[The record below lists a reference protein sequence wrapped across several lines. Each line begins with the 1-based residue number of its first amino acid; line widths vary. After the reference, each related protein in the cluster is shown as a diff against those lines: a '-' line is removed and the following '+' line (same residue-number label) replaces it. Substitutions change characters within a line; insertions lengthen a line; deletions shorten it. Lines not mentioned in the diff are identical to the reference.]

1 MEDLFIINWQHTA
14 VRLSVDTVNRYF
26 MSTPISNF
34 KHQDSQP
41 WYKNYMVVIFVIG
54 MPAFVVVACI
64 WFVYYSYQ
72 IRDSVVR
79 DDWYMDG
86 KTLYQDVSRDKL
98 TYDLDLH
105 GKMQFSD
112 NGNVVFYLDYPK
124 QSLQSGKL
132 LDGTPLVYPKEL
144 ALSISHATDIK
155 KDRDVV
161 LQHEDGNK
169 YSAQVDIDP
178 VKAKYYL
185 QVSHDGKEDWRMQ
198 DVAKLPRSE
207 VSFSPL
213 PVFAES

>member
-1 MEDLFIINWQHTA
+1 
-14 VRLSVDTVNRYF
+14 
-26 MSTPISNF
+26 MSSSASNF
-34 KHQDSQP
+34 KRQDSQP

-54 MPAFVVVACI
+54 MPAFVVIACL

-86 KTLYQDVSRDKL
+86 KTLYHDVSRDKL

-105 GKMQFSD
+105 GKMQFAE
-112 NGNVVFYLDYPK
+112 NGDIVFYLDYPE

-132 LDGTPLVYPKEL
+132 LNGTPLTYPDTLE
-144 ALSISHATDIK
+144 LSISHATDIK
-155 KDRDVV
+155 KDHDVV
-161 LQHEDGNK
+161 LKHQEGNK
-169 YSAQVDIDP
+169 YIAQVDIDP
-178 VKAKYYL
+178 LKAKYYL
-185 QVSHDGKEDWRMQ
+185 QVTNEGQDDWRMQ

-207 VSFSPL
+207 VSFEPL

>member
-1 MEDLFIINWQHTA
+1 
-14 VRLSVDTVNRYF
+14 
-26 MSTPISNF
+26 MSTPAPNF

-54 MPAFVVVACI
+54 MPAFVVVACL

-105 GKMQFSD
+105 GEMQFAD
-112 NGNVVFYLDYPK
+112 DGEILFYLNYPE
-124 QSLQSGKL
+124 QSLQSGQL
-132 LDGTPLVYPKEL
+132 LNGTPLTYPDKL

-161 LQHEDGNK
+161 LQHQEGNK
-169 YSAQVDIDP
+169 YSAKVDIDP
-178 VKAKYYL
+178 IKAKYYL
-185 QVSHDGKEDWRMQ
+185 QVSSDGQEDWRMQ
-198 DVAKLPRSE
+198 DVAKLPRS
-207 VSFSPL
+207 VVTFNPL
-213 PVFAES
+213 PVFANS

>member
-1 MEDLFIINWQHTA
+1 
-14 VRLSVDTVNRYF
+14 
-26 MSTPISNF
+26 MSSPSPSF

-41 WYKNYMVVIFVIG
+41 WYKNYMVIIFVIG
-54 MPAFVVVACI
+54 LPAFVVVACI

-86 KTLYQDVSRDKL
+86 KTLYHDVSRDKL

-112 NGNVVFYLDYPK
+112 TGNIVFYLNYPQ
-124 QSLQSGKL
+124 QSLQAGKL
-132 LDGTPLVYPKEL
+132 LNGEPITYPDQL
-144 ALSISHATDIK
+144 DLSISHATDIK

-161 LQHEDGNK
+161 LQHQSGNK

-178 VKAKYYL
+178 IKAKYYL
-185 QVSHDGKEDWRMQ
+185 QVSNDGKHDWRMQ
-198 DVAKLPRSE
+198 DVAKLPRPE
-207 VSFSPL
+207 VSFDPL
-213 PVFAES
+213 PVFEKKL

>member
-1 MEDLFIINWQHTA
+1 
-14 VRLSVDTVNRYF
+14 
-26 MSTPISNF
+26 MSSPAPNF
-34 KHQDSQP
+34 KHRDSQP

-54 MPAFVVVACI
+54 MPAFVVIACI

-86 KTLYQDVSRDKL
+86 KTLYHDVSRDKL

-105 GKMQFSD
+105 GKMQFAD
-112 NGNVVFYLDYPK
+112 NGDIIFYLNYPE
-124 QSLQSGKL
+124 QSLRSGKL
-132 LDGTPLVYPKEL
+132 LNGEPVTYPDTL
-144 ALSISHATDIK
+144 DLSISHATDIK

-161 LQHEDGNK
+161 LKHEEGNK
-169 YSAQVDIDP
+169 YSAQVNIDP

-185 QVSHDGKEDWRMQ
+185 QVSNDGKDDWRMQ

-207 VSFSPL
+207 VSFNPL

>member
-1 MEDLFIINWQHTA
+1 
-14 VRLSVDTVNRYF
+14 
-26 MSTPISNF
+26 MSTPNF

-41 WYKNYMVVIFVIG
+41 WYKNYMVIIFVIG
-54 MPAFVVVACI
+54 MPAFVVIACI

-86 KTLYQDVSRDKL
+86 KTLYHDVSRDKL

-105 GKMQFSD
+105 GQMRFS
-112 NGNVVFYLDYPK
+112 NTGEVIFYLNYPPV
-124 QSLQSGKL
+124 SLQTGKL
-132 LDGTPLVYPKEL
+132 LNGDPVTYPDTL
-144 ALSISHATDIK
+144 DLSISHATDIK

-161 LQHEDGNK
+161 LQHQEGNK
-169 YSAQVDIDP
+169 YQATVDIDP

-185 QVSHDGKEDWRMQ
+185 QVSNKGKNDWRMQ

-207 VSFSPL
+207 VNFNPL
-213 PVFAES
+213 AVFNKQ

>member
-1 MEDLFIINWQHTA
+1 
-14 VRLSVDTVNRYF
+14 
-26 MSTPISNF
+26 MSSPAPNF
-34 KHQDSQP
+34 KHRDSQP

-54 MPAFVVVACI
+54 MPAFVVIACI

-86 KTLYQDVSRDKL
+86 KTLYHDVSRDKL

-105 GKMQFSD
+105 GKMQFAD
-112 NGNVVFYLDYPK
+112 NGDIIFYLNYPE
-124 QSLQSGKL
+124 QSLRSGKL
-132 LDGTPLVYPKEL
+132 LNGEPVTYPDTL
-144 ALSISHATDIK
+144 DLSISHATDIK

-161 LQHEDGNK
+161 LKHEEGNK
-169 YSAQVDIDP
+169 YSAQVNIDP

-185 QVSHDGKEDWRMQ
+185 QVSNDGKDDWRMQ

-207 VSFSPL
+207 ESFNPL
-213 PVFAES
+213 QVFAES

>member
-1 MEDLFIINWQHTA
+1 
-14 VRLSVDTVNRYF
+14 
-26 MSTPISNF
+26 MSTSEPNF
-34 KHQDSQP
+34 KHQDTQP
-41 WYKNYMVVIFVIG
+41 WYKNYMVIIFVIG
-54 MPAFVVVACI
+54 LPAFVVIACL

-105 GKMQFSD
+105 GKMQFAD
-112 NGNVVFYLDYPK
+112 NGDIVFYLNYPE

-132 LDGTPLVYPKEL
+132 LDGTPLIYPEKL
-144 ALSISHATDIK
+144 GLSISHATDIK
-155 KDRDVV
+155 KDRDAV
-161 LQHEDGNK
+161 LQHVEGNK
-169 YSAQVDIDP
+169 YSAKVTLDP

-207 VSFSPL
+207 VNFNPL
-213 PVFAES
+213 QVFAKK

>member
-1 MEDLFIINWQHTA
+1 
-14 VRLSVDTVNRYF
+14 
-26 MSTPISNF
+26 MSTSTPAPNF

-54 MPAFVVVACI
+54 LPAFVVVACI

-86 KTLYQDVSRDKL
+86 KMLYHDVSRDKL

-105 GKMQFSD
+105 GNMQFTD
-112 NGNVVFYLDYPK
+112 NGDVIFYLNYPE
-124 QSLQSGKL
+124 QSLQTGTL
-132 LDGTPLVYPKEL
+132 LNGEPLTYPDEL

-161 LQHEDGNK
+161 LQHQSDNI
-169 YSAQVDIDP
+169 YSAHVDIDP
-178 VKAKYYL
+178 LQSKYYL
-185 QVSHDGKEDWRMQ
+185 QVSHDGKDDWRMQ
-198 DVAKLPRSE
+198 DVAKLPLPE
-207 VSFSPL
+207 VKFNPL
-213 PVFAES
+213 PVFEKNS

>member
-1 MEDLFIINWQHTA
+1 
-14 VRLSVDTVNRYF
+14 
-26 MSTPISNF
+26 MSSPSPSF

-41 WYKNYMVVIFVIG
+41 WYKNYMVIIFVIG
-54 MPAFVVVACI
+54 MPALVVFACI

-86 KTLYQDVSRDKL
+86 KMLYHDVSRDKL

-112 NGNVVFYLDYPK
+112 EGKITFYLNYPQ
-124 QSLQSGKL
+124 QSLQAGKL
-132 LDGTPLVYPKEL
+132 LNGEPITYPDQL

-155 KDRDVV
+155 KDRDVI
-161 LQHEDGNK
+161 LQHQSGNK

-185 QVSHDGKEDWRMQ
+185 KVSNDGKDDWRMQ
-198 DVAKLPRSE
+198 DVAKLPRPE
-207 VSFSPL
+207 VSFDPL
-213 PVFAES
+213 PVFAKS